1 MNEVIATMLKKY
13 DCHSRQ
19 DHENALKEIVQEV
32 ALLGLARAKFFEHA
46 AFYGGTALRI
56 LYGLDRFSEDLD
68 FSLLTPNK
76 DFPLETY
83 TQAIADEINST
94 GLQVNV
100 VEKEKNVDTAIR
112 SAFIKA
118 ETLSNLIEIN
128 VPKELL
134 TSLHN
139 KQQLKIKL
147 EVDTDPPPA
156 FNTEAKRLL
165 QPIPFS
171 VLSYQPPDL
180 LAGKIHAMLCRQW
193 KTRVKGRDWYD
204 FVWFV
209 ANNTAVNI
217 EHLQARLV
225 QNDAWDARKTLS
237 LANVKQLL
245 SEKINRINF
254 EQAKQD
260 VQPFLH
266 HPDATQAWSP
276 EFFLDVIEKLKG
288 K

>member
-1 MNEVIATMLKKY
+1 MNEVIATMLRKY

-19 DHENALKEIVQEV
+19 DYENALKEIVQEI

-68 FSLLTPNK
+68 FSLLAPDKN
-76 DFPLETY
+76 FSLESY
-83 TQAIADEINST
+83 TQAIAEEINST

-100 VEKEKNVDTAIR
+100 SEKKKTADTAIK

-118 ETLSNLIEIN
+118 ETLNNLIEIK
-128 VPKELL
+128 VPEALL
-134 TSLHN
+134 ASLHN

-156 FNTEAKRLL
+156 FSTEAKRLL

-171 VLSYQPPDL
+171 VLSYQAPDL
-180 LAGKIHAMLCRQW
+180 FAGKIHAMLCRQW
-193 KTRVKGRDWYD
+193 QTRVKGRDWYD
-204 FVWFV
+204 FVWFI
-209 ANNTAVNI
+209 ANNIPLSVK
-217 EHLQARLV
+217 HLQACLV
-225 QNDAWDARKTLS
+225 QSNAWDANNPLTLTD
-237 LANVKQLL
+237 VQQLL
-245 SEKINRINF
+245 TDKIKTVNF

-266 HPDATQAWSP
+266 HVDATNDWSS
-276 EFFLDVIEKLKG
+276 EFFLDVVGRL
-288 K
+288 